1 MKPSTTSAQ
10 TLAAALCSEL
20 WYAQCEPEFQAA
32 LLTLGRLWVLSD
44 GERLFHRGAVEGALC
59 CVTAGALRVGGL
71 QDSGQ
76 ETLLAFIEPY
86 QWLGEISLID
96 GQPRSHDVVADG
108 DTTVLLVPRD
118 ELLDWLAQHPVHWR
132 SVARLASSKLR
143 LMFSALEDIAQLPL
157 DLRLAKRLWLVAQG
171 YGGRT
176 GAPRRLIRLPQEQL
190 ALMLGV
196 SRQTIN
202 KALHGLEQRG
212 WLHLRYGT
220 IELLDLDA
228 LRAVSEGWDG
238 SDPAGGSSR

>member
-1 MKPSTTSAQ
+1 MKPSATSAQ
-10 TLAAALCSEL
+10 TLAAALSSEL

-108 DTTVLLVPRD
+108 DTTVLLVPS
-118 ELLDWLAQHPVHWR
+118 H
-132 SVARLASSKLR
+132 
-143 LMFSALEDIAQLPL
+143 
-157 DLRLAKRLWLVAQG
+157 
-171 YGGRT
+171 
-176 GAPRRLIRLPQEQL
+176 
-190 ALMLGV
+190 
-196 SRQTIN
+196 
-202 KALHGLEQRG
+202 
-212 WLHLRYGT
+212 
-220 IELLDLDA
+220 
-228 LRAVSEGWDG
+228 
-238 SDPAGGSSR
+238 